1 MGSIVIGINR
11 CAERFRVILME
22 AMVTVPLRCPVF
34 EEVLGCVEAIV
45 NLGDVLDRP
54 FLNV

>member
-1 MGSIVIGINR
+1 MIGIYR

-22 AMVTVPLRCPVF
+22 AVVTVPLRCPIF

-45 NLGDVLDRP
+45 DLGNVLDRP